1 MLIIVLLCDSY
12 LGFLNS
18 IVPCGVVSWYVK
30 SASRSCL
37 ARSLFVVPSTIHSPV
52 SKLSRCMCF
61 CVVLLELFSFSEI
74 CVVIGLE
81 FAFPSVL

>member
-1 MLIIVLLCDSY
+1 MVKKRGY

-18 IVPCGVVSWYVK
+18 IVPFGAVSWYVK
-30 SASRSCL
+30 SASGSCL

-61 CVVLLELFSFSEI
+61 CVVLLELFSFSEV
-74 CVVIGLE
+74 CVVVGLK
-81 FAFPSVL
+81 FAFPAIL